1 MHVCK
6 IAKRSASV
14 FSGSVP
20 SKGGHFYERTPNY
33 ENVFNTQGSFLLPD
47 GKGIE
52 SDAGATGLADVEILL
67 KNDKNVL
74 TVLEGNGDFRSRECV
89 ELLKQA
95 DIVVT
100 NPPFSLFREYVAQLV
115 EYGKEFII
123 VANKNAITYK
133 EIFKL
138 IKENRLWLG
147 YRNINQDMWLILP
160 DEEEKYEK
168 IIDGKKMKHIMACWF
183 TNIET
188 TKRHEELILYKKYT
202 PAVSA
207 RICL

>member
-1 MHVCK
+1 MGKTNTNLHAANKAKNDEFYTLLSDVEKELRNCK
-6 IAKRSASV
+6 PYFKDKVVFCNCDDPYESNFFKYFAMNFNFLKLKTLIATCYSASPV
-14 FSGSVP
+14 MG
-20 SKGGHFYERTPNY
+20 KE
-33 ENVFNTQGSFLLPD
+33 LPLFD
-47 GKGIE
+47 RLNGKQAFKIE
-52 SDAGATGLADVEILL
+52 ITEVRDETGDGATGLADVEILL

-74 TVLEGNGDFRSRECV
+74 TVLEENGNFRSRECV

-138 IKENRLWLG
+138 IKENR
-147 YRNINQDMWLILP
+147 R
-160 DEEEKYEK
+160 
-168 IIDGKKMKHIMACWF
+168 
-183 TNIET
+183 
-188 TKRHEELILYKKYT
+188 
-202 PAVSA
+202 
-207 RICL
+207 